1 MNQAV
6 NSLDG
11 TLLDDYTLTKPAGW
25 AANSTRQTATMTNF
39 VGNFTS
45 TWYESYGELIYLL
58 ACLLGTLPICV
69 VVAGP
74 ALHKCQQWPSSL
86 ASLSAGHRPLQQQHA
101 YIQLYHVF
109 LCI

>member
-1 MNQAV
+1 MHQAV

-45 TWYESYGELIYLL
+45 TWYESYGELAFVL
-58 ACLLGTLPICV
+58 ACLLGSMTTVIILV

-74 ALHKCQQWPSSL
+74 ALHACWQWFWNV
-86 ASLSAGHRPLQQQHA
+86 
-101 YIQLYHVF
+101 IT
-109 LCI
+109 C

>member
-45 TWYESYGELIYLL
+45 TWYESYGELVYLL
-58 ACLLGTLPICV
+58 TCLLG
-69 VVAGP
+69 
-74 ALHKCQQWPSSL
+74 
-86 ASLSAGHRPLQQQHA
+86 
-101 YIQLYHVF
+101 IQAMVF
-109 LCI
+109 LL

>member
-1 MNQAV
+1 MPQAV

-45 TWYESYGELIYLL
+45 TWYESYGELAPVL
-58 ACLLGTLPICV
+58 ACLLGSMTTVIFL

-74 ALHKCQQWPSSL
+74 TSHACWQWL
-86 ASLSAGHRPLQQQHA
+86 WNV
-101 YIQLYHVF
+101 IT
-109 LCI
+109 C

>member
-1 MNQAV
+1 MHQAV

-45 TWYESYGELIYLL
+45 TWYETYGELEYLL
-58 ACLLGTLPICV
+58 ACLSGSMTRVL
-69 VVAGP
+69 
-74 ALHKCQQWPSSL
+74 
-86 ASLSAGHRPLQQQHA
+86 
-101 YIQLYHVF
+101 F
-109 LCI
+109 LLW